1 MYKTIL
7 LVSTLGVLL
16 YAPFLAGGTNSK
28 TIAEPKAGIL
38 VIHDPSNAPE
48 PVQIFS
54 GVIVS
59 KNGSFFVLRD
69 DANNVWYH
77 LDDQKT
83 AGRFIGKK
91 VLVTGTLDGFT
102 ATIRVQNIAEEGA

>member
-1 MYKTIL
+1 MDKRTL
-7 LVSTLGVLL
+7 LVSTLSLL
-16 YAPFLAGGTNSK
+16 FYAPFLAGGTNS
-28 TIAEPKAGIL
+28 TAITGPKAGIL
-38 VIHDPSNAPE
+38 VIHDPANAPD

-83 AGRFIGKK
+83 AGKFIGKK

-102 ATIRVQNIAEEGA
+102 ATIRVQSIQEETA

>member
-1 MYKTIL
+1 ML
-7 LVSTLGVLL
+7 F
-16 YAPFLAGGTNSK
+16 YAPFLAGGTYS
-28 TIAEPKAGIL
+28 TAITEPKTRFL

-54 GVIVS
+54 WVIVS

-83 AGRFIGKK
+83 AGKFIGKK
-91 VLVTGTLDGFT
+91 VLVTGTHAWQVFY
-102 ATIRVQNIAEEGA
+102 